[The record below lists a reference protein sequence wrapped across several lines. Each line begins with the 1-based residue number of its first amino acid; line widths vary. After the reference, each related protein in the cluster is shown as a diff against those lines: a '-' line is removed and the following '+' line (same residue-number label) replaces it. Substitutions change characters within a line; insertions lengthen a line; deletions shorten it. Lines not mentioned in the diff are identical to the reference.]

1 MFILSIYF
9 FTFYFIFAIYFLIY
23 FLILFLIWTFSGS
36 FVAIMEDFSDFNETT
51 YSPVSITLKKL
62 INTNVCILYIV
73 DLPFLV
79 LPAYTWSA

>member
-1 MFILSIYF
+1 MFILF
-9 FTFYFIFAIYFLIY
+9 IYFLLFIL
-23 FLILFLIWTFSGS
+23 FLQSIFFILFLIWTFSGS
-36 FVAIMEDFSDFNETT
+36 FVAVMEDFSDFNETT

>member
-1 MFILSIYF
+1 MFILFIYF
-9 FTFYFIFAIYFLIY
+9 FTFYFIFAIYFLIL

>member
-1 MFILSIYF
+1 MFILF
-9 FTFYFIFAIYFLIY
+9 IYFLLFILFLQSI

-36 FVAIMEDFSDFNETT
+36 FVAIMEDYSDFNETT

>member
-1 MFILSIYF
+1 MFILF
-9 FTFYFIFAIYFLIY
+9 IYFLLFILFLQSI

>member
-1 MFILSIYF
+1 MFILF
-9 FTFYFIFAIYFLIY
+9 IYFLLFILFLQSIFLIL

-36 FVAIMEDFSDFNETT
+36 FVAIMEDYSDFNETT